1 MFSVIKLFV
10 VILSVMAPWSK
21 GKLGKALPGHNS
33 TEFLHFCDSNFTTD
47 SSSKIKSIN
56 LVRPEQKIK
65 CLNI

>member
-1 MFSVIKLFV
+1 MLSVIKLFV

-21 GKLGKALPGHNS
+21 GKLGEALPGHNS

-47 SSSKIKSIN
+47 SSSEVKSVY
-56 LVRPEQKIK
+56 LVRLEQKIK